1 MGVVIAFEICQ
12 EIPTCTRGVSVQC
25 VKTESLYWQA
35 RGKGDVLAGSRLRR
49 FVSSNRTVSNSIAVV
64 GSSFLWAWGFLCYL
78 SPVLF
83 HPTVGAGSVGLEV
96 GFFVSQGCIVASA
109 CLLLASSSLRRFV
122 VRRFVL
128 AFCAILS
135 SVLTLLLAAFV
146 SSGCMVGIVCCGI
159 AHGVCIPL
167 LGIAWGARYSIGSKG
182 MQSLVVLSF
191 LIAYALYFVFPFAPY
206 KGGLV
211 CVAVMPLA
219 SWALWRI
226 DVRNRDALVRKV
238 DESQE
243 KKDAGR
249 SLAFLGELFNG
260 SWELSGIPWRA
271 LAAVLLAA
279 FVGNMVASAAMGF
292 SYENADGLFR
302 GGAFV
307 CACIATM
314 ALVPLTSDG
323 SSLSASAAYRLT
335 LTFSAV
341 GLIGILASDGSAIA
355 LCGALVQ
362 GCAFFFQVLIIV
374 SVSRATWEKALSPLL
389 SFSMAQA
396 VTAAVVLAGNVVGKQ
411 VNVGDASCPGVFE
424 WACGLA
430 MLALF
435 LIMVKQ
441 AANADAALP
450 EASNAVAM
458 SEKSECSQDENGLF
472 SHRDEPCFD
481 STEVSLEEKVALF
494 VTAFELTK
502 RESEV
507 FSYLSKGRSLPYIA
521 DELFVTTGTVKTH
534 TVHIYRK
541 LGVKS
546 KQELIDLFEEWK
558 KD

>member
-1 MGVVIAFEICQ
+1 MNRKRKKTLAEALRFSASFSTVHGSYRAF
-12 EIPTCTRGVSVQC
+12 RG
-25 VKTESLYWQA
+25 
-35 RGKGDVLAGSRLRR
+35 G
-49 FVSSNRTVSNSIAVV
+49 
-64 GSSFLWAWGFLCYL
+64 
-78 SPVLF
+78 
-83 HPTVGAGSVGLEV
+83 
-96 GFFVSQGCIVASA
+96 
-109 CLLLASSSLRRFV
+109 
-122 VRRFVL
+122 
-128 AFCAILS
+128 
-135 SVLTLLLAAFV
+135 
-146 SSGCMVGIVCCGI
+146 
-159 AHGVCIPL
+159 
-167 LGIAWGARYSIGSKG
+167 
-182 MQSLVVLSF
+182 
-191 LIAYALYFVFPFAPY
+191 
-206 KGGLV
+206 
-211 CVAVMPLA
+211 
-219 SWALWRI
+219 
-226 DVRNRDALVRKV
+226 
-238 DESQE
+238 
-243 KKDAGR
+243 
-249 SLAFLGELFNG
+249 
-260 SWELSGIPWRA
+260 RA

-450 EASNAVAM
+450 EVSDAVAM
-458 SEKSECSQDENGLF
+458 GEKSECSQDENGLF

-494 VTAFELTK
+494 ATAFELTK

-541 LGVKS
+541 LGIKS

>member
-1 MGVVIAFEICQ
+1 M
-12 EIPTCTRGVSVQC
+12 
-25 VKTESLYWQA
+25 
-35 RGKGDVLAGSRLRR
+35 LAGSRLRR